1 MREDTGAHEG
11 AMKRVRYAVSDTFS
25 DDEIKSLLRRAKL
38 LRELAE
44 LAETH
49 SSSFNGEVKER
60 AELLRRIADVYEKL
74 WG

>member
-1 MREDTGAHEG
+1 MAEL
-11 AMKRVRYAVSDTFS
+11 
-25 DDEIKSLLRRAKL
+25 DDEEKTHEAHKLLRRAKL